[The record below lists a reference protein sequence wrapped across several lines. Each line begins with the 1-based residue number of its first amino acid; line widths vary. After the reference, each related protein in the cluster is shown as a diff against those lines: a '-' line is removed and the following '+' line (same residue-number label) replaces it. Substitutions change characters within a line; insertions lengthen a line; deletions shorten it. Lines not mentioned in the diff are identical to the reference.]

1 MEDIKRAKE
10 LKNIE
15 QNKSFIE
22 EEINEE
28 NFEIEE
34 QDENMWVSII
44 KNIPDDM
51 DGCGCAYSFTESD
64 FRKHKLMYV
73 DNTGYA
79 YINIDNKLERFEI
92 PEDRNNEYLQNENY
106 YIRITN
112 LKIVKRLEEG
122 SEFKGTMI
130 ITDKIGNTR
139 TIEIYGGC
147 GC

>member
-51 DGCGCAYSFTESD
+51 DGCGC
-64 FRKHKLMYV
+64 
-73 DNTGYA
+73 
-79 YINIDNKLERFEI
+79 
-92 PEDRNNEYLQNENY
+92 
-106 YIRITN
+106 
-112 LKIVKRLEEG
+112 
-122 SEFKGTMI
+122 
-130 ITDKIGNTR
+130 
-139 TIEIYGGC
+139 
-147 GC
+147 